1 MVMPERYKI
10 QFTYD
15 LICLS
20 TRISVNFGIRR
31 ATLDMREVL
40 FNMSPLS
47 VCDVEQITFCD
58 DTLLE
63 SPGTGTRKEVE
74 ELVSEGKSRDLPGT
88 RSSAALKR
96 GD

>member
-40 FNMSPLS
+40 FINDDIMSLLS
-47 VCDVEQITFCD
+47 DTFCDVEEIIFVMID
-58 DTLLE
+58 
-63 SPGTGTRKEVE
+63 
-74 ELVSEGKSRDLPGT
+74 
-88 RSSAALKR
+88 
-96 GD
+96 